1 MELKMKKYV
10 QTGICYC
17 ALIACNGWGAIS
29 QSGEEFSPFGQL
41 PGHQQNPDVAIGAE
55 GGFAVWQNSG
65 VTSKGERVV
74 IHKLNVLLEGE
85 GKPTRL
91 TADTKRTDEMF
102 PRVTM
107 MPTGGAVVAWESG
120 RRGERDVYIRFVNA
134 SGQYLTDV
142 ERVNG
147 FKRGSQ
153 TKPDV
158 AVNDR
163 GDVLVTWESE
173 GQDGDGK
180 GVYAQ
185 RYTRLGI
192 RVGGEIAVN
201 QNIKWNQSN
210 PTVAALT
217 DGRFVI
223 AWMGEAEQG
232 ITSAGTPFMR
242 GHVMG
247 RIFDRQGNATG
258 NAQGNAMGNEFRL
271 DGGQSLSSRPRIAAQ
286 DGGGFVV
293 AWTQRDEIVMLNLLD
308 VYIRIFNKDGL
319 PLGVGKRHNNYTK
332 GVQKKITLAST
343 GSEVLVAWDC
353 GTQDGASFEVHGRL
367 VSGGAEF
374 QVNTKTIY
382 QQRMVSASGD
392 GNGRIIVL
400 WVDVVKQKNTTLKA
414 QRFVTKGGGVD
425 LAAGLSVTKG
435 GIGPIRKPLV
445 QKIDAKAVTPGGK
458 LEQQREGQQQQAI
471 VKHESAVQ
479 EASQIARNAA
489 AKSAEDALKNE
500 AIRMS
505 TRGSGTGTIKSP
517 ITTNPPVIQTRQ
529 SNAQLNSGAA
539 RLSMRPAAARALT
552 AYGMHGN
559 TSRGVVAN
567 SVVRPTVSSRAE
579 PTVTSMAANATLS
592 QSARIYSAPRQY
604 ASSGR
609 GLAARAATSYPSS
622 AASRAS
628 FFRVDPAARKQS
640 VSVGRGSVARVATFN
655 PSSAIS
661 RSRITSANRVGNNP
675 ATTITMANHQS
686 AQKAMK
692 EYARRRMA
700 SASSSRFSMRPV
712 TSPTGRGNAVGQ
724 QSIRR
729 PVSAGVQTAS
739 QRAQAMR
746 NAAKDSANQANA
758 IRSVPV
764 PATLVQTGGRTN
776 LRFNSQAG
784 RRYVVQTSADRT
796 TWRNSGR
803 VQRGTGSP
811 MSMRVDSAS
820 SQRYIRVVPT
830 N

>member
-120 RRGERDVYIRFVNA
+120 RRGERDVYLRFVNA

-147 FKRGSQ
+147 FKRGNQ

-258 NAQGNAMGNEFRL
+258 NPQGDAMGNEFRL
-271 DGGQSLSSRPRIAAQ
+271 DGGQSLSSRPRIVAQ

-293 AWTQRDEIVMLNLLD
+293 AWTQRDEIVMLNLVD

-332 GVQKKITLAST
+332 GVQEKITLAST

-445 QKIDAKAVTPGGK
+445 QQIDAKAVTPGGK

-505 TRGSGTGTIKSP
+505 ARGTGTGSIKSP
-517 ITTNPPVIQTRQ
+517 ITTKPSVVQKRQ
-529 SNAQLNSGAA
+529 SNVQLNNGPA
-539 RLSMRPAAARALT
+539 RLSMRPAAA
-552 AYGMHGN
+552 
-559 TSRGVVAN
+559 
-567 SVVRPTVSSRAE
+567 

-609 GLAARAATSYPSS
+609 GSVARAATSYPSS
-622 AASRAS
+622 AASRAN

-675 ATTITMANHQS
+675 ATTITMANRQS

-712 TSPTGRGNAVGQ
+712 TSGTGRGNAVGQ

-746 NAAKDSANQANA
+746 NAAKESANQANA

-764 PATLVQTGGRTN
+764 PATLVQSGGRTN

-803 VQRGTGSP
+803 VERGTGSP